1 MNKDSKIYLAGHKGL
16 VGSAILRKLTQEK
29 YLNIIVKTKE
39 ELDLTNQKEVSL
51 FFKKEEPEYV
61 FLAAAKV
68 GGIMFNKLNQADF
81 ITQNLQIQTNVIDS
95 AYSNNC
101 KKLVFLGS
109 SCIYPKLCPQPIK
122 ESYLLS
128 GDLEP
133 SNIGYAIA
141 KIAGLMMC
149 QKYSE
154 QYGFNAIS
162 LMPTNL
168 YGINDNFNIETGHV
182 LPSLINKFIAAKE
195 NNDPSLICWGDGSAK
210 REFLFVDDL
219 ADAIL
224 FLMKNYSSSDIINVG
239 TGKDISIKELVE
251 IIKEEVGYRGKIFW
265 DTTKPNGTH
274 RKLLNVDKINNMG
287 WKEKTSLREGIKKTI
302 DWYLQNRGTYEKI

>member
-39 ELDLTNQKEVSL
+39 ELDLTNQREVSL

-168 YGINDNFNIETGHV
+168 YGINDNFNIQTGHV

>member
-168 YGINDNFNIETGHV
+168 YGINDNFNIQTGHV

>member
-154 QYGFNAIS
+154 QYGFNTIS